1 MTFNNGTLR
10 RVRSF
15 VLCAVGALLIAASA
29 GTLEAQPFN
38 VPTQDP
44 KVNLRWDR
52 YYDYDQMVE
61 AMRVLQRAYPR
72 FLTMESIGKSWEGR
86 DLWLMTVNNPATG
99 HHTEKAAFWV
109 DGNIHGNE
117 IQGSEVNLYLIWFLM
132 ENYDALPKVREMV
145 DTRAFYIL
153 PSQNPDGRVNFFET
167 GGPSRSG
174 MRPFDS
180 DGDGR
185 PDSDS
190 PNDLTGNREI
200 LQMRKYVPGEGTHII
215 SPVDPRLMVVAP
227 RGERGDYIMLGSEG
241 IDVDG
246 DGRRNEDAR
255 GGYDMNRDWPSDWQ
269 PPHIQGGAFWYPF
282 AHPETRALG
291 DFLRA
296 HPNIAAAQSWH
307 NSGGMILRGPGS
319 RYYRGDGEYPR
330 RDVAT
335 YDYLG
340 KRGELILPYYR
351 YMTIW
356 KDLYTVY
363 GGQVDWIHDGLGI
376 FTFTNELWSTRQ
388 LYNEAWTADAPVPN
402 EMRQLFYNDHLGMG
416 SWWVDWQEIEH
427 PELGTIEVGGWSKW
441 FGRTTPPFML
451 QEMLHRNAMFALFH
465 ADEMP
470 LLEMDEPRVERIS
483 GNTYRVRA
491 EVRNIRAIPSRTEA
505 AEINRIGDPDYFRIA
520 GPRATIQAGGFT
532 RGELS
537 NQITLNSEHTD
548 PAELEVLRGVPGHGR
563 VDVTW
568 IVTGSGPVTVSYESM
583 KGGKASKTV
592 QLR

>member
-1 MTFNNGTLR
+1 MTSTHGAPR
-10 RVRSF
+10 RVRSL
-15 VLCAVGALLIAASA
+15 VLAAIGALLVLGAA
-29 GTLEAQPFN
+29 GGLHAQPFN

-44 KVNLRWDR
+44 RVNLRWDR
-52 YYDYDQMVE
+52 YYSYDQMVD
-61 AMRVLQRAYPR
+61 AMRTLQRAYPR
-72 FLTMESIGKSWEGR
+72 FLTMQSIGKSWEGR
-86 DLWLMTVNNPATG
+86 DLWLMTINNPATG

-132 ENYDALPKVREMV
+132 ENYATIPKVREMV

-153 PSQNPDGRVNFFET
+153 PSQNPDGRENFFNT

-185 PDSDS
+185 PDSD
-190 PNDLTGNREI
+190 PPDDLTGNREI
-200 LQMRKYVPGEGTHII
+200 LQMRKHVPGQGTHII
-215 SPVDPRLMVVAP
+215 SPVDPRLMVIAP

-241 IDVDG
+241 IDRDG

-255 GGYDMNRDWPSDWQ
+255 GGYDMNRDWPTDWQ
-269 PPHIQGGAFWYPF
+269 PAHIQGGAFWYPF
-282 AHPETRALG
+282 SHPETRALG

-307 NSGGMILRGPGS
+307 NAGGMILRGPGS

-388 LYNEAWTADAPVPN
+388 LYNEAWTEDSPVPD
-402 EMRQLFYNDHLGMG
+402 EMRQLFYNDHLGLG
-416 SWWVDWQEIEH
+416 SWWVDWQEIQH
-427 PELGTIEVGGWSKW
+427 PELGTVEIGGWSKW

-470 LLEMDEPRVERIS
+470 LLEMDEPRVERIA

-505 AEINRIGDPDYFRIA
+505 AEVNRIGDPDYFRIA
-520 GPRATIQAGGFT
+520 GPRVTIQAGGFT
-532 RGELS
+532 TGELS
-537 NQITLNSEHTD
+537 DRIDLNETS
-548 PAELEVLRGVPGHGR
+548 PAEIEVLRGVPGHGR

-568 IVTGSGPVTVSYESM
+568 IVTGSGPVTVSYQSM
-583 KGGKASKTV
+583 KGGRVSRTA